1 MHSAYKYIPPGS
13 VSSVLSGFCEFLDNV
28 RRGLGAVRGAPLHH
42 AAAAHTGAHTSL
54 GGCSAEHVNHL
65 HELNTTSIAL
75 LWNPSV
81 CFVKRFTVACVGR
94 ALSGELSS
102 YV

>member
-1 MHSAYKYIPPGS
+1 MCGAGS
-13 VSSVLSGFCEFLDNV
+13 VPCE
-28 RRGLGAVRGAPLHH
+28 GLHRAV
-42 AAAAHTGAHTSL
+42 HTGAHTSL

-81 CFVKRFTVACVGR
+81 CFVKRFTVACVGG
-94 ALSGELSS
+94 AAGELYPANYLVMFNSS
-102 YV
+102 GSNILGICTVGRSACSVVR